1 MNIMVSVVCTVFN
14 HERYIRQ
21 CLDSLL
27 SQKTD
32 FKYEILIHDDASTD
46 KSADIIEEYAE
57 RYPDKI
63 IPVLQTK
70 NQYSQ
75 GINPTNILL
84 KRARGKYIAICEGDD
99 FWTSEEKL
107 QKQVDFMEKNPEYSL
122 CVHAAYYAHE
132 NGKLDT
138 KFLFKAYEIGK
149 TVSTEEILRGW
160 NFATNSILYRS
171 DSRKSLDIPY
181 RGKCENG
188 DFAIL
193 VYLSLQGKVYYMPDC
208 MSAYRVN
215 SVGSLNWGW
224 NRDAEKY
231 AQARREFANMLRRI
245 DAYTKCK
252 YHETIAECIEKVELS
267 AYYATGDLKS
277 LKKNKKMYRKL
288 TFTQKIKVWFQYC
301 FPNVFQS
308 VQSKVKR

>member
-1 MNIMVSVVCTVFN
+1 MDIMVSVVCTVFN

-21 CLDSLL
+21 CLDSLV

-46 KSADIIEEYAE
+46 KSAVIIEEYAE

-63 IPVLQTK
+63 ILVLQK
-70 NQYSQ
+70 ENQYSQ

-84 KRARGKYIAICEGDD
+84 ERAKGKYIAICEGDD

-107 QKQVDFMEKNPEYSL
+107 QRQVDFMEVNPEYSL

-132 NGKLDT
+132 NGKIDT
-138 KFLFKAYEIGK
+138 KSFFKAYETGK
-149 TVSTEEILRGW
+149 TVDTDEILKGW
-160 NFATNSILYRS
+160 RFATNSILYRR
-171 DSRKSLDIPY
+171 DVRKSLDIPY

-188 DFAIL
+188 DFALL
-193 VYLSLQGKVYYMPDC
+193 VYLSLQGKVYYMPEC
-208 MSAYRVN
+208 MSAYRVS
-215 SVGSLNWGW
+215 SVGSLNWRW
-224 NRDAEKY
+224 KNDAEKY
-231 AQARREFANMLRRI
+231 ARARREFADMLRRI
-245 DAYTKCK
+245 DSYTDHK

-277 LKKNKKMYRKL
+277 LKRNKKMYSSL
-288 TFTQKIKVWFQYC
+288 TTVQKAKVWFQYY
-301 FPNVFQS
+301 FPKTFRS
-308 VQSKVKR
+308 VQSIMKR